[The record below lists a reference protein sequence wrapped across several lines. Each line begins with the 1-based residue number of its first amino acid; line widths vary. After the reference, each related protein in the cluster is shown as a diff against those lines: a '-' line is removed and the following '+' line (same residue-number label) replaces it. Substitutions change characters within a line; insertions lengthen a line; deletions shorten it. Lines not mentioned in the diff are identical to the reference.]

1 MPVNVKPSVKD
12 VGANA
17 DAMTLIT
24 SALVLGMEDQMG
36 PSFFAG
42 DLVCFAMTEEGTIV
56 SD

>member
-1 MPVNVKPSVKD
+1 VKD

-24 SALVLGMEDQMG
+24 STSASVLGMEDQMG

-42 DLVCFAMTEEGTIV
+42 DLVCFAMTEQGTIV